1 MLNMSM
7 FEEQEEKKRLEKM
20 LRDTDIYK
28 KFTEQKVFKELECF
42 PTEDDWKNLNETF
55 GFFFPSLHFL
65 LNNRGLTQKRLH
77 MCLLL
82 RMGIRSKEIMLLL
95 GIKSMQQVSNM
106 KRAVNKLLF
115 GEDNAISLMENINKL
130 F

>member
-42 PTEDDWKNLNETF
+42 PTEDDWKKLNETF
-55 GFFFPSLHFL
+55 GFFFPSLHLL